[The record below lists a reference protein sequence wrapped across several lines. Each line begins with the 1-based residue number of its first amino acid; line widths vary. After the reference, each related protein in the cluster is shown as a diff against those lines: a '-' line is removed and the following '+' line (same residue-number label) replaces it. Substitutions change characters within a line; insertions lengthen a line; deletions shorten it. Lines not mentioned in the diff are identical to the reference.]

1 MTSSRAM
8 YDWEN
13 HSLVSLRVMGS
24 SVMAHEQ
31 IDVLVSFCYIFY
43 INPGDIQYVES
54 GKANAS

>member
-1 MTSSRAM
+1 M